1 MEDITKGNPTEIW
14 THISTIWSVLFDTQ
28 TQTLLVGDESGNVK
42 QYKKTKKSTFFG
54 LLKDSVSFN
63 LDKSHG
69 DVGVGLVLS
78 SALVGRFAIFG
89 GDDYSIAVIDILE
102 RRLCT
107 EVIKSPFEYPRSLE
121 VCHGLGS
128 NVYLSIGG
136 SDPNY
141 SSDVSDYLDVT
152 RLYNGSKK
160 KPKQVSKE
168 VNQSK
173 TNLDKK
179 DETIDTLKLKIKQLR
194 SELQKQKKQNEGTA
208 HKKNPNRKS
217 TLFSKRTSPCF

>member
-1 MEDITKGNPTEIW
+1 M
-14 THISTIWSVLFDTQ
+14 
-28 TQTLLVGDESGNVK
+28 
-42 QYKKTKKSTFFG
+42 
-54 LLKDSVSFN
+54 
-63 LDKSHG
+63 
-69 DVGVGLVLS
+69 GLVLS

-141 SSDVSDYLDVT
+141 SSDVSDNLDVT
-152 RLYNGSKK
+152 RLYNGSEKIHR
-160 KPKQVSKE
+160 QVPE
-168 VNQSK
+168 EINQSQ

-179 DETIDTLKLKIKQLR
+179 DETIDTLKLKIEKL
-194 SELQKQKKQNEGTA
+194 EADLLKEKKQNHG
-208 HKKNPNRKS
+208 KSNQKNLKTKS
-217 TLFSKRTSPCF
+217 TLFSRRTSYLNYKTRNCQINYAKQRVISQKKTCYYSKP